1 MSQPISADFPFTLKS
16 VEVHGARMTYVDEG
30 RGDPIVFLHGNPASS
45 YLWRNIIPYLTG
57 LGRCIAPDLIGMG
70 RSDKPELAYRFVDHA
85 RHVDSFLR
93 ALDLDRITFVL
104 HDWGSALG
112 FDWAMSHEGKVRG
125 LAFMEAILGPMP
137 SWDRFR
143 PEGRETFQALRTP
156 GVGERMV
163 LEENFFVEQI
173 LPKGVLRAL
182 TDAEMAY
189 YRAPFAQAAAR
200 RPTLAW
206 PREIPIAGQPADVV
220 AISEHY
226 REALT
231 RSTLPKLLFTAE
243 PGILV
248 TAPVVAWAREHLPNL
263 EIVSIGPGLHFVQ
276 EDHPH
281 EIGAQLAAWVRR
293 LKSPAGAAGPASAA
307 ATTKERTI
315 HDVLGHDLADPH
327 HGRDRPARRYGC
339 SSRTTTARSG
349 PLGPGA
355 GASIGRAHRAAPG
368 PRRRDH
374 GGRPAR
380 PGEPGSGPGGRRIGL
395 LHVSGQ
401 RRHRTGRREL
411 RRSRPAGRRTA
422 AGRRDVRGSFSPRE
436 PEPPRSRTV
445 ARRRGAGLGRSG
457 SHHPADRVAILRER
471 AHVARPIDP

>member
-30 RGDPIVFLHGNPASS
+30 RGDPIVFLHGNPTSS

-85 RHVDSFLR
+85 RYVDSFLR

-137 SWDRFR
+137 SWDGFR

-189 YRAPFAQAAAR
+189 S
-200 RPTLAW
+200 
-206 PREIPIAGQPADVV
+206 ADVV

-307 ATTKERTI
+307 ATTK
-315 HDVLGHDLADPH
+315 
-327 HGRDRPARRYGC
+327 
-339 SSRTTTARSG
+339 
-349 PLGPGA
+349 
-355 GASIGRAHRAAPG
+355 
-368 PRRRDH
+368 
-374 GGRPAR
+374 
-380 PGEPGSGPGGRRIGL
+380 GENHS
-395 LHVSGQ
+395 
-401 RRHRTGRREL
+401 
-411 RRSRPAGRRTA
+411 
-422 AGRRDVRGSFSPRE
+422 
-436 PEPPRSRTV
+436 
-445 ARRRGAGLGRSG
+445 
-457 SHHPADRVAILRER
+457 
-471 AHVARPIDP
+471 